1 MRVGASICLEFIC
14 KQEQTPRLI
23 DAVAFLADKDDAWTR
38 DAGNGVA
45 CNNEQRRQTCGDQKP
60 APTSPF
66 GYKQRRLCQAGE
78 GEDLLGRLSKRD
90 RYP

>member
-1 MRVGASICLEFIC
+1 MRVGANINVEFIC

-23 DAVAFLADKDDAWTR
+23 DAVVFLADKDDAWTR

-45 CNNEQRRQTCGDQKP
+45 CNNEQRRQTCGDQVP
-60 APTSPF
+60 APTSFF
-66 GYKQRRLCQAGE
+66 GYKERRLCQARDGE
-78 GEDLLGRLSKRD
+78 ALLDRLSKRD